1 MDHICVYCGSSKGRK
16 PAYAKAAR
24 AFGRTLAAR
33 GICLVYGGG
42 AVGMMGEL
50 ADAVLAAG
58 GKAHGV
64 IPEALQERELSHEGL
79 TALDVVDSMHARKA
93 RMAELA
99 DGFVALPGGF
109 GTLEELLEVLTW
121 AQLGFHRNPCGLLNI
136 DGYFDQLVAF
146 LDHQTAQGFVRDEH
160 RDLLVVAAD
169 AGELLDAFIAYDP
182 PDVEKVITDEEET

>member
-1 MDHICVYCGSSKGRK
+1 MDHICVYCGSSEGRK

-42 AVGMMGEL
+42 AVGLMGEL
-50 ADAVLAAG
+50 ADAALAAG

-146 LDHQTAQGFVRDEH
+146 LDHQTAEGFVRDEH

>member
-1 MDHICVYCGSSKGRK
+1 MDHICVYCGSSEGRK

-24 AFGRTLAAR
+24 AFGRTLTAR

-42 AVGMMGEL
+42 AVGLMGEL
-50 ADAVLAAG
+50 ADAALAAG

-146 LDHQTAQGFVRDEH
+146 LDHQTAEGFVRDEH

>member
-1 MDHICVYCGSSKGRK
+1 MDHICVYCGSSEGRK
-16 PAYAKAAR
+16 PAYAEAAR

-42 AVGMMGEL
+42 AVGLMGEL
-50 ADAVLAAG
+50 ADAALGAG

-146 LDHQTAQGFVRDEH
+146 LDHQTAEGFVRDEH